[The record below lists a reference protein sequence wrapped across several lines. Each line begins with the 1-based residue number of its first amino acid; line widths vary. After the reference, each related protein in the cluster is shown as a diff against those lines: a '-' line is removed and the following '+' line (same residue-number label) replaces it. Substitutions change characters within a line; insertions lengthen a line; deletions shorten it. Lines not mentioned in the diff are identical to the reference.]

1 MDHTFHFPCVNICDF
16 LVKTG
21 HPNIVSD
28 NTGKQ
33 ESCLPQHLL
42 VLFAEGLASGLF
54 FFFQIVFY
62 YTLFQDIRYNSVLHS
77 KFLMLIFLC
86 IVCIC

>member
-54 FFFQIVFY
+54 FFFKLYSVIHYFKISGIILC
-62 YTLFQDIRYNSVLHS
+62 YTVNS
-77 KFLMLIFLC
+77 
-86 IVCIC
+86 